1 MGKRRRAR
9 ELALQVL
16 FSLEFSH
23 DDPNDSFE
31 LICGNFNFPKSI
43 RSFSR
48 KLVLDVC
55 QQKGELDRLIGQA
68 SEHWRVERM
77 ARLDR
82 CILRLAALEIIFFED
97 IPPRVSIDE
106 AVELGKKFGGENSGR
121 FINGLLDSIL
131 NSLDKKEQ

>member
-16 FSLEFSH
+16 FSLEFIH
-23 DDPNDSFE
+23 DDPNDAFE

-43 RSFSR
+43 RSFSK
-48 KLVLDVC
+48 KLVLDVY
-55 QQKGELDRLIGQA
+55 QQKGELDRLIGKA
-68 SEHWRVERM
+68 SENWRVERM

-82 CILRLAALEIIFFED
+82 CILRLAALEIIFLED

-106 AVELGKKFGGENSGR
+106 AVELGKKFGSENSSR